1 MRKIYKM
8 NKRKAII
15 FTFLFTALTVVFA
28 AGKTVDTKVYITAK
42 GKKYHYH
49 DCRTLKKAKKLTE
62 LTVKQAQAK
71 GYEACKVCKPPRE

>member
-1 MRKIYKM
+1 MTKIYKM

-15 FTFLFTALTVVFA
+15 FTLLFTALTVVFA
-28 AGKTVDTKVYITAK
+28 AGKATDKKVYIADT
-42 GKKYHYH
+42 GKKYHCK